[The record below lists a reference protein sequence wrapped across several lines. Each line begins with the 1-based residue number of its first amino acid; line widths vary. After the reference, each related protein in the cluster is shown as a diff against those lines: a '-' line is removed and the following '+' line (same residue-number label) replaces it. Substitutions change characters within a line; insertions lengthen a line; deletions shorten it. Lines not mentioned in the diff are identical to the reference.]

1 MLHNLHKCEEAEI
14 NPGDYKHLSASHYT
28 RHFPHT
34 CVHCPRGVNGLK
46 RIDPGQK
53 ISPYCLIEFSE
64 RLNNTAL
71 LDTWLLDI
79 YCVNFRH
86 CAIKVLPQNSLSL
99 TD

>member
-1 MLHNLHKCEEAEI
+1 M
-14 NPGDYKHLSASHYT
+14 
-28 RHFPHT
+28 
-34 CVHCPRGVNGLK
+34 GLK
-46 RIDPGQK
+46 ELIRDRKYPK
-53 ISPYCLIEFSE
+53 NCLIEFSE